1 MYYVLHSTNKCIAL
15 YPKSKNIHTMNVEN
29 ARQQMKKGVL
39 EYCALAIISRGEVY
53 ASDILEE
60 MKTANLLVVE
70 GTLYPMLT
78 RLKNDGLVTYKWV
91 ESKSG
96 PPRKYFQLTESG
108 ELFLL
113 DLKKTWNELVEGVQ
127 RITKH
132 K

>member
-1 MYYVLHSTNKCIAL
+1 MYYVLHSTKKCIGL
-15 YPKSKNIHTMNVEN
+15 YPNSNNFHPMNVEN

-78 RLKNDGLVTYKWV
+78 RLKNDGLVAYKWV

-113 DLKKTWNELVEGVQ
+113 DLKKTWNELVDGVQ